1 MNNFLTICS
10 EPDPLRWGDKMVER
24 ISKTM
29 INVKILSPED
39 YIILIKP
46 GSLREIDLAAKV
58 LYTKLETIDRDYV
71 SWRARSYS
79 VEEELFELMEK
90 LR

>member
-1 MNNFLTICS
+1 
-10 EPDPLRWGDKMVER
+10 MVER

>member
-46 GSLREIDLAAKV
+46 GSLREIDLAAKI

-79 VEEELFELMEK
+79 VEEELFELMKK